1 MPNLCDLS
9 CHHNYYHHHH
19 TNHRN
24 QESKQSKQNII
35 KSKNKER
42 ANQLTGY
49 SVSGVTILL
58 SLTVFLNLVAETL
71 PQVSDAIP
79 LLGSDAV
86 WCVTDWQWFAFWY
99 LDRWRGDSI
108 YTFFQFDG
116 LYTVSQCLF
125 VSFKESKSLSV
136 CYVMIFVPFFGYFE
150 SVECVSVC
158 SRCYYP
164 AVYNSIL
171 PPGGPSVTPD
181 FWCCTPDRLDRV
193 PFCCCCCCCC
203 MPFSA
208 HYFH

>member
-1 MPNLCDLS
+1 MYWNEPGPPFYHQIGLTVSFLFSKLVPNLCDLS

-19 TNHRN
+19 HTNHRY

-99 LDRWRGDSI
+99 LDRWRGI
-108 YTFFQFDG
+108 AYT
-116 LYTVSQCLF
+116 LF
-125 VSFKESKSLSV
+125 SNFMAFTPLVNV
-136 CYVMIFVPFFGYFE
+136 IF
-150 SVECVSVC
+150 
-158 SRCYYP
+158 
-164 AVYNSIL
+164 L
-171 PPGGPSVTPD
+171 
-181 FWCCTPDRLDRV
+181 L
-193 PFCCCCCCCC
+193 
-203 MPFSA
+203 
-208 HYFH
+208 